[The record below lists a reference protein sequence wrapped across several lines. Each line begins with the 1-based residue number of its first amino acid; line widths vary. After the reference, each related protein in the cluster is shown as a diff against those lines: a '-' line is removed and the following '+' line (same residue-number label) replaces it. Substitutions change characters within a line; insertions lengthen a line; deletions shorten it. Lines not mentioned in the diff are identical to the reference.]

1 MRFIIF
7 SVLAAA
13 VVVPA
18 SAADKRL
25 MTVDDLSLLKT
36 VSAPAIDPSGD
47 WVAYSVTEVDAEG
60 DKTFSHIWKT
70 SWDGARTVQLT
81 SRKGESESL
90 PRWSPDGRYLA
101 FISARTDE
109 KERAQLW
116 LLERSGG
123 EAKRPAQIDGTVID
137 YAWSPNG
144 KQIAMVVLD
153 DDPDEIANAAAQATL
168 PPPQTPGEPNT
179 DTTLPKQPTAVNT
192 APLANGKK
200 EEKKPKPIVVDRFQ
214 FKQDMDGYLGKKR
227 QRLVL
232 LDLAS
237 GKSRRLT
244 TGDFDEYF
252 PSWSPDGTQIAF
264 VSNRDQNLDRTYNYD
279 LFVVPI
285 IGAASAP
292 IPLTS
297 FKGADNDPSFQSYPV
312 WSPDGKNLAYLQG
325 GPVELF
331 SYGVRNLAVVGAS
344 GGTPKIL
351 TAGLDRNV
359 SQPVWSRDG
368 KSLGFTVEDDG
379 ARWLGRVPL
388 NGGVIQP
395 ILTGRRDVLFISQ
408 QGDKTAVLSSNA
420 VSPPEVF
427 ALEGQKLRP
436 LSKANDALIEQL
448 KLAPV
453 EETSFKSSDGTEIHG
468 FLLRPPTGTQ
478 SGLPTVLRI
487 HGGPQSQFGASF
499 SPEWQIFAAKG
510 YAVVAANPR
519 GSTGRGQDFAKAIYA
534 AWGSVDV
541 QDVLAAVDDAVSRG
555 IADPARLG
563 IGGWSYGGMLTNYTI
578 ASDQRFKAATSGASI
593 SNILA
598 GYGTDQYIRDYE
610 MELGKPWEK
619 LETWM
624 KVSYPFYHANRIVTP
639 TLFLAG
645 DKDFNVPLLNSEQ
658 MYQALQSQGI
668 DTQLIIYPG
677 QFHGISRPSFVRDR
691 MQRYLDWYAARLK

>member
-36 VSAPAIDPSGD
+36 VSAPAIDPNGD

-70 SWDGARTVQLT
+70 SWDGAGTMQLT

-168 PPPQTPGEPNT
+168 HPSQTPGEPNT
-179 DTTLPKQPTAVNT
+179 DTTSPKQPTAVNT

-200 EEKKPKPIVVDRFQ
+200 EEKTPKPIVVDRYQ
-214 FKQDMDGYLGKKR
+214 FKQDMEGYLGKKR

-232 LDLAS
+232 LDLTS
-237 GKSRRLT
+237 GRSRRLT

-285 IGAASAP
+285 MGAASAP

-368 KSLGFTVEDDG
+368 KSLSFTAEDDG
-379 ARWLGRVPL
+379 ASWLGRVPL
-388 NGGVIQP
+388 NGGAIQP
-395 ILTGRRDVLFISQ
+395 ILTGMRDVLFISQ

-453 EETSFKSSDGTEIHG
+453 EETRFKSSDGTEIHG
-468 FLLRPPTGTQ
+468 FLLRPPTGAQ

-510 YAVVAANPR
+510 YAVVAVNPR

-541 QDVLAAVDDAVSRG
+541 QDVLAAVDDAVGRG

-578 ASDQRFKAATSGASI
+578 ASDRRFKAATSGASI

-619 LETWM
+619 LDNWM
-624 KVSYPFYHANRIVTP
+624 KVSYPFYHADRIVTP

-677 QFHGISRPSFVRDR
+677 QFHGLNRPSFIRDR